1 MLYALF
7 GIIDMILQVLV
18 WIIIAQV
25 ILSWLVAFNV
35 INTRNSFVN
44 QIGGFLYR
52 ATEPALRPIRN
63 VLPSLGGI
71 DISPMILILLLIFAR
86 RLLWQ
91 MFA

>member
-1 MLYALF
+1 
-7 GIIDMILQVLV
+7 
-18 WIIIAQV
+18 
-25 ILSWLVAFNV
+25 
-35 INTRNSFVN
+35 
-44 QIGGFLYR
+44 
-52 ATEPALRPIRN
+52 